1 MINYDRVAMGSP
13 LAPALAKLLLVNSLR
28 IVHNNLNHSFT
39 VDMWTI
45 SL

>member
-13 LAPALAKLLLVNSLR
+13 LAPTLAKLFLVNSLR
-28 IVHNNLNHSFT
+28 IVHNNLNHSFA